1 MWILFVVLVLILA
14 GIFIYLRAAGKGS
27 FPWIQFYTKG
37 KESGFNFHEI
47 NLIRRVA
54 VETKLENPAA
64 LFWSIKQLDRS
75 IKEIILKIR
84 AKDLEDDADSNELL
98 QKLFELRKR
107 VEFDLPRYK
116 LGLKSTREIAARQ
129 RVKVTMPGTG
139 PFLAMVIEN
148 RHRYFALSSPKGGK
162 LPDGFTWKARQIGIH
177 FWRAEDAGYF
187 VKTKVIEDYRDQK
200 YPIIHV
206 AHSDGLARVQKR
218 RSVRVTMNQA
228 ATVFPLDSIHSANEV
243 VEQSRG
249 LKCRVRDLSEDGAAI
264 MVGGRTKAGMP
275 LKLQVDLPDRPVVIC
290 GVVRGVN
297 YDNSKNVSL
306 LHIQSVPPSASTKN
320 RILTYVYN
328 LFGEQE
334 QDKTGR

>member
-1 MWILFVVLVLILA
+1 MWILFIALVLILA
-14 GIFIYLRAAGKGS
+14 GIYIYLRAAGKGS

-37 KESGFNFHEI
+37 KESGFNFREI

-54 VETKLENPAA
+54 VETKLENPTA

-75 IKEIILKIR
+75 VKEIILKIR
-84 AKDLEDDADSNELL
+84 AKDLVDDADSNDLL

-129 RVKVTMPGTG
+129 RVKVTMPGSG

-148 RHRYFALSSPKGGK
+148 RQRYFALSAPRGGK
-162 LPDGFTWKARQIGIH
+162 LPDGFTWKGQQIGIH

-187 VKTKVIEDYRDQK
+187 VKTKVLEDYIDQK

-206 AHSDGLARVQKR
+206 AHSDDLARVQKR
-218 RSVRVTMNQA
+218 RSVRIAMNHA
-228 ATVFPLDSIHSANEV
+228 ATVYPLDSIHSANEV
-243 VEQSRG
+243 IEQTRG
-249 LKCRVRDLSEDGAAI
+249 LKCRIRDLSEDGAAI

-275 LKLQVDLPDRPVVIC
+275 LKLQMNLSDLPIVMC

-297 YDNSKNVSL
+297 YDGNKNVSL
-306 LHIQSVPPSASTKN
+306 LHIQSVPLSASTKN
-320 RILTYVYN
+320 HILTYVYN

-334 QDKTGR
+334 QGKTGR